1 MSVEDDVSALV
12 AAAGEELSIEGVHD
26 LLLRIADTIG
36 APPRAITGPG
46 PELIWQ
52 VGERGVT
59 VVVTNFRNKLSVW
72 AEEFDWQ
79 ETDDERYRAFK
90 YAMSIDELPYLW
102 SVPVAGG
109 SVWGPGNPVVTN
121 WADFFFCFDT
131 CMNKLPGQLQLIP
144 PAWLPRGPVVSSL
157 WNIDGTEFA
166 SMAISISAAGV
177 ELNAHRSEGT
187 EVDIQV
193 PADRLGPEDVNVPAV
208 LAGLTATG
216 EYRELMFFENEI
228 AVEGVYPCGVEDGD
242 PDYRPEDLGPG
253 EKPPVTQSL
262 DEVRALL
269 ARTAVE
275 PSEPA
280 APKSTA
286 PEPAAP
292 ESASAFVP
300 PAEPA
305 NPAPPAAPVPP
316 APAPVAAPP
325 VEPVQAAKPDRK
337 PFWRRGP
344 KQRVAPYVATLP
356 VAHSM
361 ELATQLAMNNH
372 DSLAVLAAWGVQ
384 LDDHGRGSLQLG
396 LVRCAPETGG
406 HKVMVE
412 FMPEGREINDPK
424 GAAAYGR
431 ELTAGLSAR
440 FGAPGA
446 IAGIDSGG
454 SRAWKIGAAGLAVET
469 TPDRVAILVVS
480 DGDWL
485 LSVVRDADYG
495 APS

>member
-46 PELIWQ
+46 PELIWR

-59 VVVTNFRNKLSVW
+59 VVVSNFRNKLSVW

-79 ETDDERYRAFK
+79 GTDDERYRAFK

-109 SVWGPGNPVVTN
+109 SVWGPGNPVATN

-131 CMNKLPGQLQLIP
+131 CMNKLPGQLKLIP

-177 ELNAHRSEGT
+177 GLNAHRSEGT

-228 AVEGVYPCGVEDGD
+228 AVEGVYPRGVEDGD

-269 ARTAVE
+269 ASPVD
-275 PSEPA
+275 
-280 APKSTA
+280 AP

-292 ESASAFVP
+292 EVEPVVAP
-300 PAEPA
+300 PSDATA
-305 NPAPPAAPVPP
+305 PAPP
-316 APAPVAAPP
+316 PVAAPE

-344 KQRVAPYVATLP
+344 KQRVVAYVATLP

-406 HKVMVE
+406 YKVMVE

-454 SRAWKIGAAGLAVET
+454 SRAWKIGTTGLAVET

-480 DGDWL
+480 DGEWL